1 LTIRCHVRKMRT
13 RELTQLSVI
22 DQTISHYRI
31 IEKLGGGGMGVV
43 YKAEDTRLHR
53 FVALKFLPDEV
64 ARDPQSLS
72 RFRREAQAASALNHP
87 NICTIYDIGEQNAKA
102 FIAMEF
108 LDGQTLK
115 HKVENRPVKTS
126 ELLEL
131 SIQIAD
137 ALDAAHSRGIVHR
150 DIKPANIFIT
160 TRGQAKILDFGLA
173 KLNASRNLTAS
184 MTGSTIADVR
194 DEQLTSPG
202 STVGTVAYMS
212 PEQARGE
219 ELDAR
224 TDLFSFGAVMY
235 EMGTGTV
242 AFAGSTSAVIFEA
255 ILNRVPTPPP
265 QLNPALP
272 PDLNRIIGRALE
284 KDRELRYQTASE
296 IRAELKGLKR
306 DLDSSRNAAAQSS
319 VSATETSVVAAPAKA
334 SARKAASIR
343 SMGLIACAALVLG
356 AGAGWLVRARWM
368 PVSQPLYH
376 QLTFRRGTIRSAH
389 FTPNGQSVVYCASW
403 EGSPIDLFITS
414 PESPQS
420 RSLNLAG
427 AALLAISS
435 TGEMAVS
442 MDSRPSGVYA
452 QVGTL
457 ARVPLNGGSPR
468 PVLENVQWADWSP
481 DGTNLAIVRD
491 VGGRNRLEFPI
502 GKVLFE
508 TSGWIGHPR
517 VSRKGDLVAFLDHP
531 LPGDDAGSLRVVD
544 LNGKVKTLA
553 TDLNTAQG
561 VAWSA
566 DGGELWFTASQ
577 QGVKRAVYAVT
588 LSGHQRLVARVPD
601 TLSLQDIWQDG
612 RVLLSRDTWRRELI
626 GLSSGDSK
634 EHDLSWLDYTYPS
647 DISPDGKMLLFTE
660 AGEGGGLNYS
670 VYQRKISE
678 TSAVRLGDGLAIT
691 VSSDG
696 KWVIASPPTPPAQ
709 LVLLPTGPGEAK
721 PLTHDSINHSRAKWL
736 PDGQRFLFSG
746 KEPGHAA
753 RIYRQDSPE
762 AKPVPISPEGIDP
775 LVLVLSPDGQQV
787 VGVGPDEKAY
797 FYPVAGGEPRAVP
810 GIEPGEQPVQWSDD
824 GKAIYFY
831 RLGDLPAKVYRLDL
845 STGHKTLW
853 KELMPSDSAG
863 VSRIGPILITP
874 DAKSCLYGY
883 HRILSDLYL
892 VEGLK

>member
-1 LTIRCHVRKMRT
+1 MIG
-13 RELTQLSVI
+13 
-22 DQTISHYRI
+22 QTISHYRI
-31 IEKLGGGGMGVV
+31 LEKLGGGGMGVV

-87 NICTIYDIGEQNAKA
+87 HICTIYDIGEQDGQA

-115 HKVENRPVKTS
+115 HKVENRPLKID

-131 SIQIAD
+131 SIQITD

-150 DIKPANIFIT
+150 DIKPANIFIAG
-160 TRGQAKILDFGLA
+160 RGQAKILDFGLA
-173 KLNASRNLTAS
+173 KLNASHNLDTS
-184 MTGSTIADVR
+184 MNGSTIADFR
-194 DEQLTSPG
+194 EEQLTSPG
-202 STVGTVAYMS
+202 STLGTVAYMS

-219 ELDAR
+219 ELDPR

-235 EMGTGTV
+235 EMCTGKA
-242 AFAGSTSAVIFEA
+242 AFGGSTSAIIFEA

-265 QLNPALP
+265 QLNPGLP

-296 IRAELKGLKR
+296 IRAELKRLKR
-306 DLDSSRNAAAQSS
+306 DMDSSRIAAAPGFESAMRTAGALPP
-319 VSATETSVVAAPAKA
+319 ATE
-334 SARKAASIR
+334 ARKEYSTRAYSIR
-343 SMGLIACAALVLG
+343 SGLIACAVLILG
-356 AGAGWLVRARWM
+356 AAAGWFLRASWM
-368 PVSQPLYH
+368 LTSQPLYH

-389 FTPNGQSVVYCASW
+389 FTPNGQSVVYGASW
-403 EGSPIDLFITS
+403 EGSPTDLFITS

-420 RSLNLAG
+420 RSLNLSG

-435 TGEMAVS
+435 SGEIAVS

-481 DGTNLAIVRD
+481 DGNNLAIVRD
-491 VGGRNRLEFPI
+491 VSGRNRLEFPI
-502 GKVLFE
+502 GKVLYE
-508 TSGWIGHPR
+508 TSGWISHPR

-531 LPGDDAGSLRVVD
+531 LPGDDGGSLRVVD
-544 LNGKVKTLA
+544 LSGNVKTLA
-553 TDLNTAQG
+553 TGLQTIQG
-561 VAWSA
+561 LAWSA
-566 DGGELWFTASQ
+566 DGREVWFTADQ
-577 QGVKRAVYAVT
+577 LGLKRAVYGAT
-588 LSGHQRLVARVPD
+588 LGGKDRLIARVPD

-626 GLSSGDSK
+626 GLAAGESK
-634 EHDLSWLDYTYPS
+634 ERDLSWFDYSYPS
-647 DISPDGKMLLFTE
+647 DISPDGKVLLFTE
-660 AGEGGGLNYS
+660 AGEGGGPNYS
-670 VYQRKISE
+670 VYQRKIGE
-678 TSAVRLGDGLAIT
+678 ISAVRLGDGLAIS
-691 VSSDG
+691 VSPDG
-696 KWVIASPPTPPAQ
+696 RWVIASPPSTPAQ

-721 PLTHDSINHSRAKWL
+721 PLTHDSINHSRARWL
-736 PDGQRFLFSG
+736 PDGRRFLFSG

-753 RIYRQDSPE
+753 RIYLQDSSE

-797 FYPVAGGEPRAVP
+797 FYPVAGGEPKAVP
-810 GIEPGEQPVQWSDD
+810 GIEVGEQPIQWSDD
-824 GKAIYFY
+824 AKAIYFY
-831 RLGDLPAKVYRLDL
+831 KPGDLPANVYRLEL
-845 STGHKTLW
+845 STGRKTLW
-853 KELMPSDSAG
+853 KALMPSDSAG

-874 DAKSCLYGY
+874 DGKSCLYGY

>member
-1 LTIRCHVRKMRT
+1 MIG
-13 RELTQLSVI
+13 
-22 DQTISHYRI
+22 QTISHYRI

-64 ARDPQSLS
+64 AKDVQTLV

-87 NICTIYDIGEQNAKA
+87 HICTIYDIGEQDTRA

-108 LDGQTLK
+108 LDGLTLK
-115 HKVENRPVKTS
+115 HKVENRPLKID

-131 SIQIAD
+131 TIQIAD

-160 TRGQAKILDFGLA
+160 SRGQAKILDFGLA
-173 KLNASRNLTAS
+173 KLTAGRNLTAS
-184 MTGSTIADVR
+184 MAGSTIADIR
-194 DEQLTSPG
+194 EEQLTSPG

-235 EMGTGTV
+235 EMCTGKV
-242 AFAGSTSAVIFEA
+242 AFGGSTSAIIFEA

-265 QLNPALP
+265 QLNPSLP

-296 IRAELKGLKR
+296 IRAELRRLKR
-306 DLDSSRNAAAQSS
+306 DLDSNRIAVAQGT
-319 VSATETSVVAAPAKA
+319 VSATQAAGAVAPA
-334 SARKAASIR
+334 AAVAGKPHSIR
-343 SMGLIACAALVLG
+343 SLGLIACATLILG
-356 AGAGWLVRARWM
+356 TSAGWFLRGSWM
-368 PVSQPLYH
+368 PTSQPSYH

-389 FTPNGQSVVYCASW
+389 FTPNGQSVVYGASW
-403 EGSPIDLFITS
+403 EGTPIDLFITS

-420 RSLNLAG
+420 RSLNLG
-427 AALLAISS
+427 RAALLAISS

-442 MDSRPSGVYA
+442 VDSRPSGAFA

-468 PVLENVQWADWSP
+468 PVLENVQAADWSP
-481 DGTNLAIVRD
+481 DGSNLAIVRD
-491 VGGRNRLEFPI
+491 VSGRNQLEFPI
-502 GKVLFE
+502 GKVLYE
-508 TSGWIGHPR
+508 TSGWISHPR

-531 LPGDDAGSLRVVD
+531 LPGDDAGSLRIVD
-544 LNGKVKTLA
+544 LSGNVKTLA
-553 TDLNTAQG
+553 TGFQTAQG
-561 VAWSA
+561 LAWSA
-566 DGGELWFTASQ
+566 DGQEIWFTASRL
-577 QGVKRAVYAVT
+577 GAKRAIYAST
-588 LSGHQRLVARVPD
+588 LGGRERLIARVPG
-601 TLSLQDIWQDG
+601 TLSLHDIWQDG
-612 RVLLSRDTWRRELI
+612 RVLLARDTFRRELI
-626 GLSSGDSK
+626 GLASAESK
-634 EHDLSWLDYTYPS
+634 ESDLSWFDYSYPS
-647 DISPDGKMLLFTE
+647 ELSPDGKVLLFSE
-660 AGEGGGLNYS
+660 EGEGGGPNYS
-670 VYQRKISE
+670 VYQRKIGE
-678 TSAVRLGDGLAIT
+678 TSAVRLGDGQAIS
-691 VSSDG
+691 VSPDG
-696 KWVIASPPTPPAQ
+696 KWVIASPPSPPAQ

-721 PLTHDSINHSRAKWL
+721 ALTHDSINHSRAKWL
-736 PDGQRFLFSG
+736 PDGRRFLFSG
-746 KEPGHAA
+746 EEPGHAA
-753 RIYRQDSPE
+753 RIYRQDSSE
-762 AKPVPISPEGIDP
+762 GKPVPISPEGIDP
-775 LVLVLSPDGQQV
+775 LVLVPSPDGQQV
-787 VGVGPDEKAY
+787 VGIGPDEKAY
-797 FYPVAGGEPRAVP
+797 FYPVAGGEPQAVP
-810 GIEPGEQPVQWSDD
+810 GIERGEEPIQWSADA
-824 GKAIYFY
+824 KAIYLY
-831 RLGDLPAKVYRLDL
+831 KPGDLPAKVYRLDL

-874 DAKSCLYGY
+874 DGKSCLYGY

>member
-1 LTIRCHVRKMRT
+1 MIG
-13 RELTQLSVI
+13 
-22 DQTISHYRI
+22 QTISHYRVL
-31 IEKLGGGGMGVV
+31 EKLGGGGMGVV

-87 NICTIYDIGEQNAKA
+87 NICTIYDIGEQESQA

-115 HKVENRPVKTS
+115 HKAENRPLKID

-137 ALDAAHSRGIVHR
+137 ALDAAHNRGILHR

-173 KLNASRNLTAS
+173 KLNASRSLSAS
-184 MTGSTIADVR
+184 MNGSTIADIKE
-194 DEQLTSPG
+194 EQLTNPG

-219 ELDAR
+219 ELDTR
-224 TDLFSFGAVMY
+224 TDLFSFGAVVY
-235 EMGTGTV
+235 EMCTGRV
-242 AFAGSTSAVIFEA
+242 AFGGSTSAIIFEA
-255 ILNRVPTPPP
+255 ILNRAPTPPP
-265 QLNPALP
+265 QLNPSLP
-272 PDLNRIIGRALE
+272 TNLNRIVGRALE
-284 KDRELRYQTASE
+284 KDRDLRYQTASE
-296 IRAELKGLKR
+296 MRAELKLLKR
-306 DLDSSRNAAAQSS
+306 DLESSRISVAQGSG
-319 VSATETSVVAAPAKA
+319 SATRADGTMAPAA
-334 SARKAASIR
+334 TPARKGYSIR
-343 SMGLIACAALVLG
+343 SYSIRSGLIACAVLLLG
-356 AGAGWLVRARWM
+356 AAAGWFLRASWM
-368 PVSQPLYH
+368 PASQPLYH

-389 FTPNGQSVVYCASW
+389 FTPNGQSVVYGASW
-403 EGSPIDLFITS
+403 EGSPTDLFITS

-420 RSLNLAG
+420 RSLNLSG

-435 TGEMAVS
+435 SGEIAVS

-481 DGTNLAIVRD
+481 DGENLAIVRD
-491 VGGRNRLEFPI
+491 VNGRNRLEFPI
-502 GKVLFE
+502 GKVLYE
-508 TSGWIGHPR
+508 TSGWISHPR

-531 LPGDDAGSLRVVD
+531 LPGDDGGSLRVVD
-544 LNGKVKTLA
+544 LSGNVKTLVSGLQ
-553 TDLNTAQG
+553 TIQG
-561 VAWSA
+561 LAWSA
-566 DGGELWFTASQ
+566 DGREIWFTADRL
-577 QGVKRAVYAVT
+577 GLKRAVYGVT
-588 LSGHQRLVARVPD
+588 LGGHDRLIARVPD

-626 GLSSGDSK
+626 GLESGESK
-634 EHDLSWLDYTYPS
+634 ERDLSWFDYSYPS

-660 AGEGGGLNYS
+660 AGEGGGPNYS
-670 VYQRKISE
+670 VYQRKIGE
-678 TSAVRLGDGLAIT
+678 ISAVRLGDGLAIS
-691 VSSDG
+691 VSPDG
-696 KWVIASPPTPPAQ
+696 KWVIASPPTTPAQ

-721 PLTHDSINHSRAKWL
+721 PLTHDSINHSRARWL
-736 PDGQRFLFSG
+736 PDGRRFLFSG

-753 RIYRQDSPE
+753 RIYLQNSPA

-797 FYPVAGGEPRAVP
+797 FYPVAGGEPKAVP
-810 GIEPGEQPVQWSDD
+810 GIEVGEQPIQWSDD
-824 GKAIYFY
+824 ARAIYFY
-831 RLGDLPAKVYRLDL
+831 KPGDLPAKVYRLDL

-874 DAKSCLYGY
+874 DGKSCLYGY

>member
-1 LTIRCHVRKMRT
+1 
-13 RELTQLSVI
+13 VI

-31 IEKLGGGGMGVV
+31 TEKLGGGGMGVV

-72 RFRREAQAASALNHP
+72 RFRREAQAASALNHAH
-87 NICTIYDIGEQNAKA
+87 ICTIYDIDEQDAQA

-115 HKVENRPVKTS
+115 HRVEKRPLKI
-126 ELLEL
+126 EEFLEL

-137 ALDAAHSRGIVHR
+137 ALDAAHNRGIVHR
-150 DIKPANIFIT
+150 DIKPANIFVT
-160 TRGQAKILDFGLA
+160 SRGQAKILDFGLA
-173 KLNASRNLTAS
+173 KVNASRNLTAS
-184 MTGSTIADVR
+184 LNGSTIADVR

-202 STVGTVAYMS
+202 STVGTAAYMS

-235 EMGTGTV
+235 EMCTGEV
-242 AFAGSTSAVIFEA
+242 AFGGSTSAVIFEA
-255 ILNRVPTPPP
+255 ILNRIPTPPP
-265 QLNPALP
+265 QLNPNLP
-272 PDLNRIIGRALE
+272 SDLNRIIGRALE

-296 IRAELKGLKR
+296 IRAELKRLKR
-306 DLDSSRNAAAQSS
+306 DLDSNRSAAAQ
-319 VSATETSVVAAPAKA
+319 VSATQAAAAPELTAN
-334 SARKAASIR
+334 SARKTHSIR
-343 SMGLIACAALVLG
+343 STGLIACAVLILG
-356 AGAGWLVRARWM
+356 AAAGWFLRAGWI
-368 PVSQPLYH
+368 PTSQPSYH

-389 FTPNGQSVVYCASW
+389 FTPNGQSVVYGASW

-420 RSLNLAG
+420 RSLNLG
-427 AALLAISS
+427 GSALLAISS

-442 MDSRPSGVYA
+442 IDSRPSGVYA

-481 DGTNLAIVRD
+481 DGSNLAIVRD

-502 GKVLFE
+502 AKVLYE
-508 TSGWIGHPR
+508 TSGWISHPR

-531 LPGDDAGSLRVVD
+531 LPGDDGGSLRVVD
-544 LNGKVKTLA
+544 LSGKVKTLA
-553 TDLNTAQG
+553 TELLTAQG
-561 VAWSA
+561 LAWSA
-566 DGGELWFTASQ
+566 DGGELWFTGSRS
-577 QGVKRAVYAVT
+577 GVKRAVYAVT
-588 LSGHQRLVARVPD
+588 LGGRERLIARVPD

-626 GLSSGDSK
+626 GLTSGDSK

-647 DISPDGKMLLFTE
+647 DISPDGKVLLFTE

-670 VYQRKISE
+670 VYQRKIGE
-678 TSAVRLGDGLAIT
+678 ASAVRLGDGLAIT
-691 VSSDG
+691 VSPDG
-696 KWVIASPPTPPAQ
+696 KWVIASPPSTPAQ

-721 PLTHDSINHSRAKWL
+721 PLTHDSINHSRARWL
-736 PDGQRFLFSG
+736 PDGRRFLFSG

-753 RIYRQDSPE
+753 RIYLQDSSDG
-762 AKPVPISPEGIDP
+762 KPAPISPEGIDP

-797 FYPVAGGEPRAVP
+797 FYPVSGGEPKAVP
-810 GIEPGEQPVQWSDD
+810 GVELGEQPIQWSEDA
-824 GKAIYFY
+824 KSIYFY
-831 RLGDLPAKVYRLDL
+831 KPGDLPAKVYRLDL
-845 STGHKTLW
+845 STGHKALW

-874 DAKSCLYGY
+874 DGKSCLYGY

>member
-1 LTIRCHVRKMRT
+1 
-13 RELTQLSVI
+13 VI

-31 IEKLGGGGMGVV
+31 TEKLGGGGMGVV

-72 RFRREAQAASALNHP
+72 RFRREAQAASALNHAH
-87 NICTIYDIGEQNAKA
+87 ICTIYDIGEQDAKA

-115 HKVENRPVKTS
+115 HKVEKRPLKI
-126 ELLEL
+126 EEFLEL

-137 ALDAAHSRGIVHR
+137 ALDAAHNRGIVHR
-150 DIKPANIFIT
+150 DIKPANIFVT
-160 TRGQAKILDFGLA
+160 NRGQAKILDFGLA
-173 KLNASRNLTAS
+173 KVNASRNLTAS
-184 MTGSTIADVR
+184 MNGSTIADVR

-202 STVGTVAYMS
+202 STVGTAAYMS

-235 EMGTGTV
+235 EMCTGEV
-242 AFAGSTSAVIFEA
+242 AFGGSTSAVIFEA
-255 ILNRVPTPPP
+255 ILNRIPTPPP
-265 QLNPALP
+265 QLNPNLP
-272 PDLNRIIGRALE
+272 SDLNRIIGRALE

-296 IRAELKGLKR
+296 IRAELKRLKR
-306 DLDSSRNAAAQSS
+306 DLDTNRSAAAQ
-319 VSATETSVVAAPAKA
+319 VSAKQAAAAPGLTAS
-334 SARKAASIR
+334 SARKTHSIR
-343 SMGLIACAALVLG
+343 STGLIACAVLILG
-356 AGAGWLVRARWM
+356 AAAGWFLRAGWM
-368 PVSQPLYH
+368 PTSQPSYH

-389 FTPNGQSVVYCASW
+389 FTPNGQSVVYGASW

-420 RSLNLAG
+420 RSLNLG
-427 AALLAISS
+427 GSALLAISS

-442 MDSRPSGVYA
+442 IDSRPSGVYA

-457 ARVPLNGGSPR
+457 ARLPLNGGSPR

-481 DGTNLAIVRD
+481 DGSNLAIVRD

-502 GKVLFE
+502 AKVLYE
-508 TSGWIGHPR
+508 TSGWISHPR

-531 LPGDDAGSLRVVD
+531 LPGDDGGSLRVVD
-544 LNGKVKTLA
+544 LSGKVKTLA
-553 TDLNTAQG
+553 TELLTAQG
-561 VAWSA
+561 LAWSA
-566 DGGELWFTASQ
+566 DGGELWFTGSRS
-577 QGVKRAVYAVT
+577 GVKRAVNAVT
-588 LSGHQRLVARVPD
+588 LGGRERLIARVPD

-626 GLSSGDSK
+626 GLTSGDSK

-647 DISPDGKMLLFTE
+647 DVSPDGKVLLFTE

-670 VYQRKISE
+670 VYQRKIGE
-678 TSAVRLGDGLAIT
+678 ASAVRLGDGLAIT
-691 VSSDG
+691 VSPDG
-696 KWVIASPPTPPAQ
+696 KWVIASPPSTPAQ

-721 PLTHDSINHSRAKWL
+721 PLTHDSINHSRARWL
-736 PDGQRFLFSG
+736 PDGRRFLFSG

-753 RIYRQDSPE
+753 RIYLQDSSDG
-762 AKPVPISPEGIDP
+762 KPVPISPEGIDP

-797 FYPVAGGEPRAVP
+797 FYPVSGGEPKAVP
-810 GIEPGEQPVQWSDD
+810 GVELGEQPIQWSEDA
-824 GKAIYFY
+824 KAIYFY
-831 RLGDLPAKVYRLDL
+831 KPGDLPAKVYRLDL
-845 STGHKTLW
+845 STGHKALW

-874 DAKSCLYGY
+874 DGKSCLYGY

>member
-1 LTIRCHVRKMRT
+1 M
-13 RELTQLSVI
+13 I

-72 RFRREAQAASALNHP
+72 RFRREAQAASALNHAH
-87 NICTIYDIGEQNAKA
+87 ICTIYDIGEQDAQA

-115 HKVENRPVKTS
+115 HKVENRPLKID

-137 ALDAAHSRGIVHR
+137 ALDAAHNRGIVHR

-160 TRGQAKILDFGLA
+160 SRGQAKILDFGLA
-173 KLNASRNLTAS
+173 KVNASRNLTAS
-184 MTGSTIADVR
+184 MNGSTIADVR

-202 STVGTVAYMS
+202 STVGTAAYMS

-235 EMGTGTV
+235 EMCTGQV
-242 AFAGSTSAVIFEA
+242 AFGGSTSAVVFEA
-255 ILNRVPTPPP
+255 ILNRVPTPAP
-265 QLNPALP
+265 QLNPSLP

-296 IRAELKGLKR
+296 IRAELRRLKR
-306 DLDSSRNAAAQSS
+306 DLDSNRSAATQGA
-319 VSATETSVVAAPAKA
+319 VSATQAAAAPALA
-334 SARKAASIR
+334 AAAVRKTHSLR
-343 SMGLIACAALVLG
+343 STGLIACAVLILG
-356 AGAGWLVRARWM
+356 AGAGWFLRGSWT

-389 FTPNGQSVVYCASW
+389 FTPNGQSVVYGASW
-403 EGSPIDLFITS
+403 QSSPLDLFITS

-481 DGTNLAIVRD
+481 DGNNLAIVRD
-491 VGGRNRLEFPI
+491 VNGRNRLEFPI
-502 GKVLFE
+502 GKVLYE
-508 TSGWIGHPR
+508 TSGWISHPR

-531 LPGDDAGSLRVVD
+531 LPGDDGGSLRVVD
-544 LNGKVKTLA
+544 LSGKAKTLA
-553 TDLNTAQG
+553 TELNTAQG
-561 VAWSA
+561 LSWSA
-566 DGGELWFTASQ
+566 EGGELWFTASRS
-577 QGVKRAVYAVT
+577 GSVKRAIYAVT
-588 LSGHQRLVARVPD
+588 LGGRERLIATVPD
-601 TLSLQDIWQDG
+601 TLSVQDIWQDG

-626 GLSSGDSK
+626 GLTSGDSK

-647 DISPDGKMLLFTE
+647 DISPDGKVLLFTE
-660 AGEGGGLNYS
+660 AGEGGGPNYS
-670 VYQRKISE
+670 VYQRKVSE
-678 TSAVRLGDGLAIT
+678 ASAVRLGDGLAIT
-691 VSSDG
+691 VSPDG
-696 KWVIASPPTPPAQ
+696 KWVIASPPSAPAQ

-721 PLTHDSINHSRAKWL
+721 PLTHDSINHSRARWL
-736 PDGQRFLFSG
+736 PDGRRFLFSG

-753 RIYRQDSPE
+753 RIYLQDLSGG
-762 AKPVPISPEGIDP
+762 KPTPISPEGIDP

-797 FYPVAGGEPRAVP
+797 FYPVAGGDPRAVP
-810 GIEPGEQPVQWSDD
+810 GIEPGEQPIQWSDD

-874 DAKSCLYGY
+874 DGKSCLYGY